1 MMNNSTE
8 DNARWYVIYT
18 KPNDQERADYN
29 LRAWGV
35 ETFNPKMRQVRY
47 NEFTDKPTYTT
58 KPLFPRYLF
67 ARFDADLLLHKI
79 YFTRGVST
87 VVNFG
92 EGPVTVEDEI
102 IELMR
107 SQVGA
112 DGMVKPA
119 NELKTG
125 DQVMIKEGPLK
136 NLVGLFEGHGK
147 EADRVKV
154 LLTTLN
160 YQGSIVIER
169 EFLKKVG

>member
-1 MMNNSTE
+1 MMNHRTE
-8 DNARWYVIYT
+8 EGPRWYVIYT
-18 KPNDQERADYN
+18 KPNEQERADYN
-29 LRAWGV
+29 LRAWGI
-35 ETFNPKMRQVRY
+35 ETFNPKMRQARY
-47 NEFTDKPTYTT
+47 NEFTDRPTYTT

-67 ARFDADLLLHKI
+67 ARFDANLLMHKI

-87 VVNFG
+87 VLNFG
-92 EGPVTVEDEI
+92 DGPVVVEDEI

-112 DGMVKPA
+112 DGLIKPVD
-119 NELKTG
+119 ELKTG

-136 NLVGLFEGHGK
+136 NLVGLFEGQGK
-147 EADRVKV
+147 DADRVKV

-169 EFLKKVG
+169 ELLKKVG